1 MITKTYNV
9 DKQSHIEDLV
19 DRLFDRYTRVEVL
32 KSVKA
37 AVGFTVMVAVG
48 Y

>member
-1 MITKTYNV
+1 MTTKYYNV
-9 DKQSHIEDLV
+9 RLQSHIEDLV
-19 DRLFDRYTRVEVL
+19 DRLYDQYARVEVI
-32 KSVKA
+32 KSIKA

>member
-1 MITKTYNV
+1 MKTKTYNV
-9 DKQSHIEDLV
+9 GKQSHIEDLI
-19 DRLFDRYTRVEVL
+19 DRLFDQYNRVEVVNT
-32 KSVKA
+32 VKA

>member
-1 MITKTYNV
+1 MTTKTYGV
-9 DKQSHIEDLV
+9 AKQSHIEDLV
-19 DRLFDRYTRVEVL
+19 DRLFDKYTRVEVI